1 MSSPRNLSP
10 TVFIGE
16 RGSRRLF
23 MNVRSQVS
31 MVFHLDKCI
40 GCHTCSI
47 ACKNIWTDR
56 KGAEYMWWNNVE
68 TKPGTGYPTKWEDQS
83 IYKGGWQKTE
93 DGENEISLRGAG
105 KRKGLLNIF
114 HNPNMPVIDDYYEP
128 FTYKY
133 LDLIE
138 SPSMDD
144 QPTARPVSL
153 ITGRPIDIKM
163 GPNWDDDLSGT
174 QDFARKDPNLENL
187 SPAEQEAMFQLER
200 MAFFYLPRICNHC
213 LNPACVASCP
223 SGAIYKRGEDG
234 VVLINQNVCRAWRMC
249 VTACPYKK
257 SYYNWNTGKS
267 EKCILC
273 YPRIEAGYA
282 PACMH
287 SCVGRIRYLGVL
299 LYDADRIEQAAA
311 SDDSELVQKQLDL
324 LLDPCDPAV
333 IAAAKE
339 NGIADSTLHAA
350 QNSPVYKFVK
360 EWKLALPL
368 HPEFRTLPM
377 LFYVP
382 PLLPV
387 MATIR
392 EKIKDQKLHDIAK
405 DWEDT
410 WLYDTST
417 QELWGAI
424 DQARFPLKYMANLF
438 SNGDQNLM
446 KEKLLKL
453 MAVRIYRRHK
463 TVGDVTEE
471 KSNQVLKEAGLTPK
485 MAEAIYALTS
495 LAKFD
500 DRFVI
505 PAAHREQ
512 AIEMM
517 EFTGDVK
524 GSTGFGFKDQ
534 TAKRGL

>member
-1 MSSPRNLSP
+1 MD
-10 TVFIGE
+10 I
-16 RGSRRLF
+16 
-23 MNVRSQVS
+23 RSQIS

-68 TKPGTGYPTKWEDQS
+68 TKPGTGYPGKWENQE
-83 IYKGGWQKTE
+83 IYKGGWEK
-93 DGENEISLRGAG
+93 DGASIELKGAG
-105 KRKGLLNIF
+105 KKKGFKNIF
-114 HNPNMPVIDDYYEP
+114 HNPHLPVIDDYYEP

-138 SPSMDD
+138 SPASDD

-153 ITGRPIDIKM
+153 ITGEPMDIKM

-174 QDFARKDPNLENL
+174 PDYARNDPNLANL
-187 SPAEQEAMFQLER
+187 SPEEQAAMFEMER

-213 LNPACVASCP
+213 LNPACVAACP

-234 VVLINQNVCRAWRMC
+234 IVLINQEVCRGWRMC

-257 SYYNWNTGKS
+257 AYFNWSTGKS

-273 YPRIEAGYA
+273 FPRLEAGHA

-287 SCVGRIRYLGVL
+287 SCVGRIRYLGVV
-299 LYDADRIEQAAA
+299 LYDADRIEEVA
-311 SDDSELVQKQLDL
+311 SASEDQLIQSQLDM
-324 LLDPCDPAV
+324 LLDPFDPAV
-333 IAAAKE
+333 IAAAKA
-339 NGIADSTLHAA
+339 NGVADSTIQAA
-350 QNSPVYKFVK
+350 QDSPVYKFVK
-360 EWKLALPL
+360 TWGMALPL
-368 HPEFRTLPM
+368 HAEFRTLPM

-387 MATIR
+387 MATV
-392 EKIKDQKLHDIAK
+392 KKVDHTADAQGLDPIAK
-405 DWEDT
+405 FWADNWV
-410 WLYDTST
+410 YDTST
-417 QELWGAI
+417 EGIWGTLE
-424 DQARFPLKYMANLF
+424 QARFPLKYMANMF
-438 SNGDQNLM
+438 SAGDEEAM
-446 KEKLLKL
+446 KLRLEKL
-453 MAVRIYRRHK
+453 MAVRIHRRAV
-463 TVGDVTEE
+463 TVGDISRETADR
-471 KSNQVLKEAGLTPK
+471 VLATAGLD
-485 MAEAIYALTS
+485 AELADKIYYLTS
-495 LAKFD
+495 LAKFG

-505 PAAHREQ
+505 PPAHREQ

-524 GSTGFGFKDQ
+524 GSSGFGIR
-534 TAKRGL
+534 AKPARGL

>member
-1 MSSPRNLSP
+1 MD
-10 TVFIGE
+10 
-16 RGSRRLF
+16 
-23 MNVRSQVS
+23 VRSQIS

-40 GCHTCSI
+40 GCHTCTI

-68 TKPGTGYPTKWEDQS
+68 TKPGTGYPGKWEDQE
-83 IYKGGWQKTE
+83 IYKGGWEKNG
-93 DGENEISLRGAG
+93 DGIRLKGAG
-105 KRKGLLNIF
+105 KPKSLTNIF
-114 HNPNMPVIDDYYEP
+114 HNPHLPVIDDYYEP

-138 SPSMDD
+138 SKAGDD
-144 QPTARPVSL
+144 QPTARPISM
-153 ITGRPIDIKM
+153 ITGEPMDIKM
-163 GPNWDDDLSGT
+163 GPNWDDDLSGSP
-174 QDFARKDPNLENL
+174 DYARNDPNLKKL
-187 SPAEQEAMFQLER
+187 SPGEQEAMFQLER

-213 LNPACVASCP
+213 LNPACIASCP

-234 VVLINQNVCRAWRMC
+234 IVLINQSVCRAWRMC

-257 SYYNWNTGKS
+257 TYYNWSTGKS

-273 YPRIEAGYA
+273 YPRLEAGHA

-299 LYDADRIEQAAA
+299 LYDADQIEAVA
-311 SDDSELVQKQLDL
+311 SADEADVVRRQMDMI
-324 LLDPCDPAV
+324 LDPFDPAV
-333 IAAAKE
+333 IAAAKA
-339 NGIADSTLHAA
+339 NGIADSTIDAA
-350 QNSPVYKFVK
+350 QASPAYKFVK
-360 EWKLALPL
+360 EWNLALPL
-368 HPEFRTLPM
+368 HPEYRTLPM

-387 MATIR
+387 MASVSQVDNR
-392 EKIKDQKLHDIAK
+392 EQSKKMNKIAK
-405 DWEDT
+405 QWPDS

-417 QELWGAI
+417 KELFGTI
-424 DQARFPLKYMANLF
+424 DDARFPLQYMANLF
-438 SNGDQNLM
+438 SAGDPAPVGDRL
-446 KEKLLKL
+446 KKL
-453 MAVRIYRRHK
+453 MAVRLHRRRE
-463 TVGDVTEE
+463 TVGDVAQET
-471 KSNQVLKEAGLTPK
+471 VDAALADTGLTPQS
-485 MAEAIYALTS
+485 AEDIYYLTS

-517 EFTGDVK
+517 EFAGDVK
-524 GSTGFGFKDQ
+524 GSTGFGFQ
-534 TAKRGL
+534 AGSAQRGL

>member
-1 MSSPRNLSP
+1 MD
-10 TVFIGE
+10 
-16 RGSRRLF
+16 
-23 MNVRSQVS
+23 VRSQVS

-56 KGAEYMWWNNVE
+56 KGAEYQWWNNVE
-68 TKPGTGYPTKWEDQS
+68 TKPGTGYPTRWEDQD
-83 IYKGGWQKTE
+83 IYKGGWEKNGSTI
-93 DGENEISLRGAG
+93 NLKGAG
-105 KRKGLLNIF
+105 KRKSLLNIF
-114 HNPNMPVIDDYYEP
+114 HNPHLPVIDDYYEP

-138 SPSMDD
+138 SPAMDD

-153 ITGRPIDIKM
+153 ITGKPIDIKM

-174 QDFARKDPNLENL
+174 PDFARKDPNLEEI
-187 SPAEQEAMFQLER
+187 SPAVREAMFQLER

-234 VVLINQNVCRAWRMC
+234 IVLINQEVCRAWRMC

-257 SYYNWNTGKS
+257 SYYNWHTGKS

-273 YPRIEAGYA
+273 YPRLESGHA

-287 SCVGRIRYLGVL
+287 SCVGRIRYLGVM
-299 LYDADRIEQAAA
+299 LYDADLIEHSA
-311 SDDSELVQKQLDL
+311 SADTEDLVGQQLNMI
-324 LLDPCDPAV
+324 LDPHDPNV
-333 IAAAKE
+333 IEAAKR
-339 NGIADSTLHAA
+339 NGVPDSTIKSA
-350 QNSPVYKFVK
+350 QNSPTYQFVK
-360 EWKLALPL
+360 EWGMALPL

-387 MATIR
+387 MASIGKQDT
-392 EKIKDQKLHDIAK
+392 EQGDKMDPMAK
-405 DWEDT
+405 FWNDD

-417 QELWGAI
+417 DNLWGTI
-424 DQARFPLKYMANLF
+424 EEARFPLRYMANLF
-438 SNGDQNLM
+438 TAGDEGKIKHVL
-446 KEKLLKL
+446 KKL
-453 MAVRIYRRHK
+453 MAVRIHRRFI
-463 TVGDVTEE
+463 TVGDISEE
-471 KSNQVLKEAGLTPK
+471 KTRTALEEAGLNSVQ
-485 MAEAIYALTS
+485 AEEIYKLTS

-505 PAAHREQ
+505 PPAHREQ
-512 AIEMM
+512 AIEMLD
-517 EFTGDVK
+517 FTGDSK
-524 GSTGFGFKDQ
+524 GSTGFGFRE
-534 TAKRGL
+534 TPSRGI

>member
-1 MSSPRNLSP
+1 
-10 TVFIGE
+10 
-16 RGSRRLF
+16 
-23 MNVRSQVS
+23 MNVRAQIS

-68 TKPGTGYPTKWEDQS
+68 TKPGTGYPTKWEDQNV
-83 IYKGGWQKTE
+83 YNGGWKK
-93 DGENEISLRGAG
+93 DGDDIELRGAG
-105 KRKGLLNIF
+105 KLRGLVNIF
-114 HNPNMPVIDDYYEP
+114 HNPHLPVIDDYYEP

-138 SPSMDD
+138 SPAMDD

-153 ITGRPIDIKM
+153 ITGKPINIKL

-174 QDFARKDPNLENL
+174 PDYARKDPNMEVL
-187 SPAEQEAMFQLER
+187 SEAEREAMFQLEKL
-200 MAFFYLPRICNHC
+200 AFFYLPRICNHC

-234 VVLINQNVCRAWRMC
+234 IVLINQKVCRAWRMC

-257 SYYNWNTGKS
+257 SYYNWGTGKS

-273 YPRIEAGYA
+273 YPRLESGYA

-287 SCVGRIRYLGVL
+287 SCVGRIRYLGVM
-299 LYDADRIEQAAA
+299 LYDADRIHEIACA
-311 SDDSELVQKQLDL
+311 DEKDLVDSQLDL
-324 LLDPCDPAV
+324 ILNPFDEEV
-333 IAAAKE
+333 QRAAAA
-339 NGIADSTLHAA
+339 NGIDNSTLKAA
-350 QNSPVYKFVK
+350 QNSPVYRFVK
-360 EWKLALPL
+360 QWGMALPL

-387 MATIR
+387 MAKLSTVNND
-392 EKIKDQKLHDIAK
+392 EQSQKMDERAK
-405 DWEDT
+405 YWPDN

-417 QELWGAI
+417 EELWGTI
-424 DQARFPLKYMANLF
+424 EQSRMPLKYMANLF
-438 SNGDQNLM
+438 SAGDQEKIVTVM
-446 KEKLLKL
+446 KKLLAIR
-453 MAVRIYRRHK
+453 MHRRRV
-463 TVGDVTEE
+463 TVGDVDEMKT
-471 KSNQVLKEAGLTPK
+471 NQMLSEAGLDGLT
-485 MAEAIYALTS
+485 ADEIYYLTS

-505 PAAHREQ
+505 PASHREQ
-512 AIEMM
+512 AIEML

-524 GSTGFGFKDQ
+524 GSTGFGFMEKPE
-534 TAKRGL
+534 RGL